1 MILAHVEVLTYCKV
15 IIAQRINLTSS
26 LDEPKHQ
33 FLCGFPLAV
42 QAFRSSGPQFV
53 LRTMGLRF
61 IPNNFSPLLTIDNTD
76 QLLEQ
81 ALGDI
86 VTRLPPRN
94 EYQVLKGLWA
104 GPTGFAYLFLHVSV
118 RYPNIKI
125 GGLHALDWAKKYIEG
140 DRSHVPLDLR
150 CGIGC
155 EQLTFLAVRAAILH
169 DPTDIQK
176 LISTISNIVD
186 DEAYPNEVLQGR
198 SGTLYLL
205 RMVRHW
211 VPESAL
217 LVDEAVQSV
226 TKAILAHG
234 QDWKWHN
241 RRYFG
246 AVHGDIGI
254 ITQLVLTTP
263 SLAPQLKEKL
273 AEVLDLQLPNGNWAS
288 SEGKDNSPLVQFCH
302 GAPGF
307 LHSLVAMRQY
317 FPKIQHK
324 VDAAI
329 ERAHQCILT
338 EGLLIKEPSICH
350 GIFGNAL

>member
-1 MILAHVEVLTYCKV
+1 
-15 IIAQRINLTSS
+15 
-26 LDEPKHQ
+26 
-33 FLCGFPLAV
+33 
-42 QAFRSSGPQFV
+42 
-53 LRTMGLRF
+53 MGLTF

-76 QLLEQ
+76 ELLEQ
-81 ALGDI
+81 ALEDI

-104 GPTGFAYLFLHVSV
+104 GPTGFAYLFLHVSA
-118 RYPNIKI
+118 RYPNIKL
-125 GGLHALDWAKKYIEG
+125 GGLYALDWAKIYIEG
-140 DRSHVPLDLR
+140 DRSNVPPDLR

-169 DPTDIQK
+169 DLIHIQK
-176 LISTISNIVD
+176 LISTISYIVD
-186 DEAYPNEVLQGR
+186 NEACPDEVIQGR

-211 VPESAL
+211 VPESAPL
-217 LVDEAVQSV
+217 IDETVQSV
-226 TKAILAHG
+226 NKAILARG
-234 QDWKWHN
+234 QHWKWHN

-246 AVHGDIGI
+246 AFHGDIGI

-263 SLAPQLKEKL
+263 SLAPQLEEKL
-273 AEVLDLQLPNGNWAS
+273 TQVLDLQLPNGNWAS
-288 SEGKDNSPLVQFCH
+288 SEGKEGFPLVQLCH
-302 GAPGF
+302 GAPGV
-307 LHSLVAMRQY
+307 LHSLVAIRQY
-317 FPKIQHK
+317 FPHIQHQ

-329 ERAHQCILT
+329 ECVRQCILR